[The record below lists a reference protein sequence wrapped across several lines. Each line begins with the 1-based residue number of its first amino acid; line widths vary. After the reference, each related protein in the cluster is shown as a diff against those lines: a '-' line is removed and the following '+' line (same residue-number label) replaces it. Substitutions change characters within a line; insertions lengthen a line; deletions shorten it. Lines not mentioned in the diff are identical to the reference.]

1 MHQHHQEAFSLVP
14 AEALLQMPRTA
25 QKASPTGPPRS
36 PCKGHPRRPTASP
49 PRFRGLRCRHRTG
62 WDHPPSGD
70 GLRLAVRRPRRFDR
84 PPRCRQV
91 PENTCFRAAELVGV
105 FVGNWRGALSTPN
118 EPLVAGFR
126 SAVGH
131 RRGESQRRSARAGEN
146 AATAPIASSASDPV
160 AADPRWLGPRNSVA
174 TGRPRPR
181 RVHAGTAP
189 LPLTTATNAARSWAL
204 VALKKSICVDDKS
217 TGGLFL

>member
-25 QKASPTGPPRS
+25 QKAASTGPPRS
-36 PCKGHPRRPTASP
+36 PCKGHPRRPTPSP

-62 WDHPPSGD
+62 WDHPPSGG

-91 PENTCFRAAELVGV
+91 PENTCFRAADLANVLG
-105 FVGNWRGALSTPN
+105 GNWRGALRTPN
-118 EPLVAGFR
+118 EPLVAGFW

-131 RRGESQRRSARAGEN
+131 RRGERGEPIPHSGPPRKHEVIGRSG
-146 AATAPIASSASDPV
+146 
-160 AADPRWLGPRNSVA
+160 
-174 TGRPRPR
+174 
-181 RVHAGTAP
+181 
-189 LPLTTATNAARSWAL
+189 
-204 VALKKSICVDDKS
+204 
-217 TGGLFL
+217 

>member
-1 MHQHHQEAFSLVP
+1 
-14 AEALLQMPRTA
+14 MPRTA
-25 QKASPTGPPRS
+25 QKAASMGPPRS
-36 PCKGHPRRPTASP
+36 PCKGHPRRPTSPP

-62 WDHPPSGD
+62 WDHPPSGG

-84 PPRCRQV
+84 SPRCRQV
-91 PENTCFRAAELVGV
+91 PENACFREADLAGV
-105 FVGNWRGALSTPN
+105 IGGNWRGALRTPK

-131 RRGESQRRSARAGEN
+131 RRGESQLRSARTGEN
-146 AATAPIASSASDPV
+146 AASAPIASSASDPV
-160 AADPRWLGPRNSVA
+160 AADPRRLGPRNSVA
-174 TGRPRPR
+174 PGRPRPR

-189 LPLTTATNAARSWAL
+189 LPSTTATNAARSRAL

-217 TGGLFL
+217 TGGLIP